1 MGQARQKEGGK
12 KVIKW
17 KCTICARQMQTDV
30 KPGLV
35 LRLCPDCKVTHCQ
48 RVVDIYS
55 AAGEKE
61 KLKDAKARLR
71 DAVKARKNSRAVK
84 EGIK

>member
-1 MGQARQKEGGK
+1 
-12 KVIKW
+12 
-17 KCTICARQMQTDV
+17 MQTDI

-35 LRLCPDCKVTHCQ
+35 LRLCPDCRVTHCQ

-55 AAGEKE
+55 AAGETE

-84 EGIK
+84 EVIK

>member
-1 MGQARQKEGGK
+1 MS
-12 KVIKW
+12 KW
-17 KCTICARQMQTDV
+17 KCTICRRQMQTDI

-35 LRLCPDCKVTHCQ
+35 LRLCPDCNVTHCQ

-55 AAGEKE
+55 WGGDKE

-84 EGIK
+84 EEVK

>member
-1 MGQARQKEGGK
+1 
-12 KVIKW
+12 
-17 KCTICARQMQTDV
+17 
-30 KPGLV
+30 
-35 LRLCPDCKVTHCQ
+35 VTHCQ

-55 AAGEKE
+55 AAGETE